1 MSWELYLGGP
11 RPLLSSWIQG
21 RTVRIVFSS
30 QGHCPLIVLAGARYR
45 LLETGVEAEELPIQ
59 PPETT

>member
-1 MSWELYLGGP
+1 
-11 RPLLSSWIQG
+11 
-21 RTVRIVFSS
+21 
-30 QGHCPLIVLAGARYR
+30 LAGARYR